1 MIKLGTVGIRFIW
14 NWDLESSL
22 LRYVWNNRGILGI
35 LSGLII
41 LGESLRISIL
51 VLKMGEGLSIVR
63 ILVLREMEDLKV
75 SILRM
80 MWCLTR
86 RGGVTGIGGS

>member
-1 MIKLGTVGIRFIW
+1 MEQWR
-14 NWDLESSL
+14 D
-22 LRYVWNNRGILGI
+22 
-35 LSGLII
+35 SGYFEWLDNF
-41 LGESLRISIL
+41 GEILRIGIL

-63 ILVLREMEDLKV
+63 ISVLRDMEDLKV

-86 RGGVTGIGGS
+86 CGGVMGIGGS

>member
-1 MIKLGTVGIRFIW
+1 MEQWR
-14 NWDLESSL
+14 D
-22 LRYVWNNRGILGI
+22 
-35 LSGLII
+35 SGYFEWLDNF
-41 LGESLRISIL
+41 GEILRIGIL

-63 ILVLREMEDLKV
+63 ISVLRDMEDLKV

-86 RGGVTGIGGS
+86 CDGVTEIGDN

>member
-1 MIKLGTVGIRFIW
+1 MEQWR
-14 NWDLESSL
+14 D
-22 LRYVWNNRGILGI
+22 
-35 LSGLII
+35 SGYFDNFGKI
-41 LGESLRISIL
+41 LRINIL

-63 ILVLREMEDLKV
+63 ISVLRDMEDLKV

-86 RGGVTGIGGS
+86 CGGVMGIGDS